1 MIKEFVESWDKHK
14 DELKEYFKNNT
25 QGNYSYY
32 EDIVKLLF
40 EKVIN
45 ADLED
50 DYDKFDVEKIKIID
64 DGDYQ
69 GTRIF
74 ILHKNSYQPGILEYV
89 YTHAYY
95 GSCSG
100 CDTLLAILDYNY
112 DEKPNEQQV
121 EDLMQ
126 LALHLLQ
133 RCKYME
139 EE

>member
-1 MIKEFVESWDKHK
+1 MIKEFVKSWDKHK
-14 DELKEYFKNNT
+14 DELKEYFKNNP
-25 QGNYSYY
+25 QSEYCNY

-50 DYDKFDVEKIKIID
+50 DYDKFDVEEIKVID

-69 GTRIF
+69 GTQIF
-74 ILHKNSYQPGILEYV
+74 ILHKNSYHPDINEYV
-89 YTHAYY
+89 YTHTCY

-100 CDTLLAILDYNY
+100 CDTLLAILDYDY
-112 DEKPNEQQV
+112 DEKPNEEQV

>member
-1 MIKEFVESWDKHK
+1 MIKELIESWDKHK

-25 QGNYSYY
+25 QSEYCDYK
-32 EDIVKLLF
+32 DIVKLLF

-45 ADLED
+45 VDLED
-50 DYDKFDVEKIKIID
+50 DYDKFDVEEIKVID
-64 DGDYQ
+64 NGDYQ
-69 GTRIF
+69 GTQIF
-74 ILHKNSYQPGILEYV
+74 ILHKNHYQPSVESYV
-89 YTHAYY
+89 YTHTYY

-100 CDTLLAILDYNY
+100 CDTLLAILEYNY
-112 DEKPNEQQV
+112 DEKPDEQQV

>member
-14 DELKEYFKNNT
+14 DELKDFFKNNT
-25 QGNYSYY
+25 QSNYSDY

-45 ADLED
+45 VDLE
-50 DYDKFDVEKIKIID
+50 YDSEKFDTENIKVID

-69 GTRIF
+69 GTRIL
-74 ILHKNSYQPGILEYV
+74 ILHKNSYQPNISEYV
-89 YTHAYY
+89 YTHTYY

-100 CDTLLAILDYNY
+100 CDTLQAILDWNY
-112 DEKPNEQQV
+112 DKKPNEQQV

-133 RCKYME
+133 KCKYME
-139 EE
+139 ED

>member
-25 QGNYSYY
+25 QSEYCDY

-50 DYDKFDVEKIKIID
+50 DYDKFDVEEIKVID

-69 GTRIF
+69 GTQIF
-74 ILHKNSYQPGILEYV
+74 ILHKNSYQPDINEYV
-89 YTHAYY
+89 YTHTCY

-100 CDTLLAILDYNY
+100 CDTLLAILDYDY
-112 DEKPNEQQV
+112 DEKPNEEQV

>member
-1 MIKEFVESWDKHK
+1 MIKEFVKSWDKHK
-14 DELKEYFKNNT
+14 DELKEYFKNNPH
-25 QGNYSYY
+25 YK
-32 EDIVKLLF
+32 DIVKLLF

-50 DYDKFDVEKIKIID
+50 DYDKFDVEEIKVID

-69 GTRIF
+69 GTQIF
-74 ILHKNSYQPGILEYV
+74 ILHKNSYHPDINEYV
-89 YTHAYY
+89 YTHICY

-100 CDTLLAILDYNY
+100 CDTLLAILDYDY
-112 DEKPNEQQV
+112 DEKPNEEQV

>member
-1 MIKEFVESWDKHK
+1 MIKEFVKSWDKHK
-14 DELKEYFKNNT
+14 DALKEYFENNA
-25 QGNYSYY
+25 QSNYRDYK
-32 EDIVKLLF
+32 DIVKLLF

-45 ADLED
+45 VDLK
-50 DYDKFDVEKIKIID
+50 YDSEKFDIENIKVID
-64 DGDYQ
+64 DGNYQ
-69 GTRIF
+69 GTQIF
-74 ILHKNSYQPGILEYV
+74 IIHRDSYQPDISEYV
-89 YTHAYY
+89 YTHTYY

-100 CDTLLAILDYNY
+100 CDTLLAILDYDY

-139 EE
+139 ED

>member
-1 MIKEFVESWDKHK
+1 MIKEFVESWNKHK
-14 DELKEYFKNNT
+14 DELKDYFKNNT
-25 QGNYSYY
+25 QCNYEKY
-32 EDIVKLLF
+32 EYIVKLLF

-45 ADLED
+45 ADIT
-50 DYDKFDVEKIKIID
+50 YDFEKFDTKDIKVID

-69 GTRIF
+69 GTQIF
-74 ILHKNSYQPGILEYV
+74 ILHKNSYQPDVNEYV
-89 YTHAYY
+89 YTHTCY

-100 CDTLLAILDYNY
+100 CDTLLAILGCDY
-112 DEKPNEQQV
+112 DKKPNEEQV

-139 EE
+139 ED

>member
-1 MIKEFVESWDKHK
+1 MIKEFVKSWDKYK
-14 DELKEYFKNNT
+14 DELKDFFKNNT
-25 QGNYSYY
+25 PSNYSDY

-45 ADLED
+45 VDLVD
-50 DYDKFDVEKIKIID
+50 DFEKFDIENIKVID

-69 GTRIF
+69 GTQIF
-74 ILHKNSYQPGILEYV
+74 IIHRDSYQPDINEYV
-89 YTHAYY
+89 YTHTCY

-100 CDTLLAILDYNY
+100 CDTLLAILGYNY

-139 EE
+139 ED